1 MPGGFQENVQ
11 ENPKRI
17 LKKLIQ
23 LCQIF
28 LISTYSNAPLSQV
41 PQNGLKGAAYLRAA
55 VAEAVWEIL
64 PETLTVTRATVL
76 MPPQLCS
83 NAGFFNTFP
92 RFDFQY
98 EYQEPAL
105 IPYTYLITFR
115 LWYFWGLKSFC
126 LTSHTSEKCS
136 VFVETIGHHCKTAF
150 KESPVQ
156 YSATYI
162 KSDKFCWIHLA

>member
-1 MPGGFQENVQ
+1 MTKECQEDSRKMSKRIPRESQENS
-11 ENPKRI
+11 KRS
-17 LKKLIQ
+17 LKKLTQ

-105 IPYTYLITFR
+105 ILYTYLITLR
-115 LWYFWGLKSFC
+115 SPWYFWGLKFFC
-126 LTSHTSEKCS
+126 AYEPYFRKMQC
-136 VFVETIGHHCKTAF
+136 
-150 KESPVQ
+150 
-156 YSATYI
+156 
-162 KSDKFCWIHLA
+162 FCWNYRTPL